1 MSLRSQIEV
10 NVNNIKYLT
19 SPTVN
24 HARSQLYKN
33 SVLRQNNSILANS
46 MSKSFPAFPK
56 QSPNFIHPFGKYT
69 IQYLNMTQQT
79 MFFSEK
85 KTKSK
90 HIYKN
95 ATVHAFFSVS
105 ITSQSKQVFGP
116 VNKLHC
122 RIVYKYN
129 IYELTLL
136 QAHKL
141 S

>member
-85 KTKSK
+85 KPNLNIFTKMPLSM
-90 HIYKN
+90 HFFQSRLHHSPSRSSGQSTNY
-95 ATVHAFFSVS
+95 TV
-105 ITSQSKQVFGP
+105 
-116 VNKLHC
+116 
-122 RIVYKYN
+122 
-129 IYELTLL
+129 E
-136 QAHKL
+136 
-141 S
+141 